1 MNRDLEMAP
10 ATFDAQPPAASPV
23 SVPSSVYDR
32 VTNPI
37 EFVATMGEKLAK
49 SGFAGCSKIEQGE
62 MIILECMA
70 RKMSPFEF
78 SSTYHI
84 VQNKLTMRSDAMLA
98 RAMKLG
104 VKVRWKQFD
113 DKAAI
118 ADFIVDGH
126 STEIGYTIKDAAR
139 AGLANRAGSWK
150 THTPEMLRARLISKA
165 IRMVMPEAIHGIYTP
180 EEIQESVPVSK
191 PQESLFNKTNNDTK
205 NETARE

>member
-23 SVPSSVYDR
+23 SEPSSVYDR

-49 SGFAGCSKIEQGE
+49 SGFAGANRVEQGE

-113 DKAAI
+113 EKAAI

-180 EEIQESVPVSK
+180 EEIQESVPASK

-205 NETARE
+205 NETASE